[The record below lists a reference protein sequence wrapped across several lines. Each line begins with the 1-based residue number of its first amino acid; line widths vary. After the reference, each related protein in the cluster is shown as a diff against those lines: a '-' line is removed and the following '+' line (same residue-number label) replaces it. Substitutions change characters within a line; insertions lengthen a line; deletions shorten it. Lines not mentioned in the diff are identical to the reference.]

1 MNSLNDKN
9 NDKNKIFVAAL
20 KKQKFASE
28 WNMNLIYMASALDAF
43 LVSLLALIII

>member
-20 KKQKFASE
+20 
-28 WNMNLIYMASALDAF
+28 MN
-43 LVSLLALIII
+43 SLNDKNKC